1 MQAKINDRDLGLV
14 LLRIVEIIG
23 EDKLKN
29 LGSETLNFILITLNQ
44 LDLDT
49 IRDKIILKTLPIRV

>member
-1 MQAKINDRDLGLV
+1 MQVKINDRDLGLV